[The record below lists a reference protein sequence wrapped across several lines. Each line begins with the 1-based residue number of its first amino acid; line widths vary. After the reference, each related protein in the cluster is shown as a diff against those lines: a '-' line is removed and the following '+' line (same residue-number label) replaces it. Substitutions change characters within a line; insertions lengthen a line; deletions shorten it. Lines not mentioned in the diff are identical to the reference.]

1 MRVLSE
7 VKKIKN
13 YKQSI
18 LKIEDG
24 AGEPLVT
31 LELKPYIQPFERIL
45 ARAELSGLIEPGKI
59 KDPYDGNTE
68 SRIAIATQTP
78 LQELIERLAYWQR
91 AGSEVLHPTTQVLF
105 ETSENSDFG
114 QVENH
119 VNLPKRR
126 MLRYGP
132 HDIHEYRGKFFPQ
145 LVKSLVNFARVP
157 KGAVVIDPMCGSGTA
172 NCEAHAMGM
181 QTLGLDLN
189 PLSIK
194 IAFTKT
200 ALLEVDPK
208 FLQSELENIEKNIKE
223 ISSYN
228 LKIRWEDRD
237 LKYLNRWFDSHAISE
252 IYKLLE
258 VIDLCGDDGIKNL
271 AEISLSNI
279 VRKISW
285 QKETDLRVRKEITKY
300 EKGKATKAFLDELN
314 RQKRKLVSYL
324 HLISKVGK
332 LPKFEIKEGDSK
344 NVNKIFESWIGECD
358 VLITSPPYAMALP
371 YLDTDRL
378 SLIILGLMPRR
389 IHRNKDLIMIGNR
402 EISEAQRLELWEAYQ
417 NRRSELP
424 ETICKFIDK
433 LAKFNHN
440 GEVGFRR
447 RNLPALLAKYF
458 LDMAEVMKNSRDM
471 MKPGKHGFFVV
482 GNNSTRIN
490 GKRVD
495 IPTNEFLWEIG
506 KTVGWKQEKLI
517 DMELLPSRD
526 IFRKNRGSSET
537 ILVFRS

>member
-1 MRVLSE
+1 MKILSE
-7 VKKIKN
+7 IMKIKN
-13 YKQSI
+13 YKQSTLNI
-18 LKIEDG
+18 ADG
-24 AGEPLVT
+24 ARETLVT
-31 LELKPYIQPFERIL
+31 IELKPYIQPFERIL
-45 ARAELSGLIEPGKI
+45 ARAELSGLLEPDKI
-59 KDPYDGNTE
+59 KDPFDGVTE
-68 SRIAIATQTP
+68 NRISISTQTP
-78 LQELIERLAYWQR
+78 LQELLERLAYWQR
-91 AGSEVLHPTTQVLF
+91 IGIEVIYPTTQVFL
-105 ETSENSDFG
+105 EASENSDFG
-114 QVENH
+114 KAENSTY
-119 VNLPKRR
+119 LPKRR

-145 LVKSLVNFARVP
+145 LVKALINFARVP
-157 KGAVVIDPMCGSGTA
+157 KGAVVIDPMCGSGTT

-189 PLSIK
+189 PLSVK

-200 ALLEVDPK
+200 ALLEMDPK
-208 FLQSELENIEKNIKE
+208 YLQSELENIEKNIKE
-223 ISSYN
+223 ISSYS
-228 LKIRWEDRD
+228 LKIRWEERD

-258 VIDLCGDDGIKNL
+258 IIDLCKDDIIKNL

-300 EKGKATKAFLDELN
+300 EKGEATKAFLNEIN
-314 RQKRKLVSYL
+314 RQKGKLVSYL
-324 HLISKVGK
+324 NLISKIGK
-332 LPKFEIKEGDSK
+332 LSKFEIKEGDSK
-344 NVNKIFESWIGECD
+344 NVNKIFEPWIDECD

-389 IHRNKDLIMIGNR
+389 IHRTKELMMIGNR

-417 NRRSELP
+417 NRRIELP
-424 ETICKFIDK
+424 KTIYKFIDK
-433 LAKFNHN
+433 LAIFNHN
-440 GEVGFRR
+440 GKVGFRR

-458 LDMAEVMKNSRDM
+458 LDMTEVMKSSRDM
-471 MKPGKHGFFVV
+471 MKPGRYGFFVV

-490 GKRVD
+490 GRRVD

-506 KTVGWKQEKLI
+506 KSTGWKQEKMI

-537 ILVFRS
+537 ILVFKS